1 VSWKIKKLSVSSKFN
16 DQKKLQQKRN
26 TLMEKHDIFS
36 DFRTGLEEIL
46 REGARKLLQQAIENE
61 VNECL
66 EMYKGIKNEEGR
78 KTVKRNGYLPKRKIQ
93 TGIGSVSIEQPRV
106 RGVQFSSAI
115 LPKYLRRVPT
125 IDALVPALYLKG
137 ISTGDMQEALEAI
150 LGKDAKGLSPTNIV
164 RIKELWET
172 EYAEWTKRDL
182 SSKHYA
188 YIWADGIY
196 FNVRLTDERPCLLV
210 IMGATT
216 EGKKELLA
224 IHDGIRESKLSWQEV
239 LQDLKRR
246 GLSKSP
252 SLAIGDGALGFWAAL
267 EEQFPLCRHQRC
279 WVHKTANV
287 LDKMSKSA
295 QGYAKNLIHEMYMSP
310 TKIKGLQAFESFISL
325 YEAKFPKACECLKK
339 DKERLFTFYEFPAM
353 HWQHIRTTNPIES
366 TFATIRHRSQKT
378 KGCGSRAATLAMV
391 YKLGISAEK
400 SWRRLKGHQLIA
412 KVIDG
417 VKFKDGEEVKEKA
430 A

>member
-1 VSWKIKKLSVSSKFN
+1 MK
-16 DQKKLQQKRN
+16 
-26 TLMEKHDIFS
+26 KHDMFIN
-36 DFRTGLEEIL
+36 FRTGLEEIL

-66 EMYKGIKNEEGR
+66 ELYQDRKDEHGR
-78 KTVKRNGYLPKRKIQ
+78 KIIKRNGYLPKRQIQ
-93 TGIGSVSIEQPRV
+93 TGIGSVSIEQPRI

-115 LPKYLRRVPT
+115 LPRYLRRIPS

-137 ISTGDMQEALEAI
+137 VSTGDMQEALEAI

-164 RIKELWET
+164 RLKELWEK
-172 EYAEWTKRDL
+172 EYAEWTRRDL
-182 SSKHYA
+182 SLKHYA

-196 FNVRLTDERPCLLV
+196 FNVRLSDERPCLLV
-210 IMGATT
+210 IVGATVDGT
-216 EGKKELLA
+216 KELLA

-246 GLSKSP
+246 GLTQGP
-252 SLAIGDGALGFWAAL
+252 RLAIGDGALGFWGAL
-267 EEQFPLCRHQRC
+267 EEGFPSCSHQRC

-287 LDKMSKSA
+287 LDKMSKSV
-295 QGYAKNLIHEMYMSP
+295 QVHAKKLIHEMYMSP
-310 TKIKGLQAFESFISL
+310 TKVKGIEAFESFISL
-325 YEAKFPKACECLKK
+325 YEAKYPKACDCLKK
-339 DKERLFTFYEFPAM
+339 DKERLFTFYDFPAM

-366 TFATIRHRSQKT
+366 TFATVRHRSQKT
-378 KGCGSRAATLAMV
+378 KGCGSRAATLSMV

-400 SWRRLKGHQLIA
+400 SWRKLKGHELIS
-412 KVIDG
+412 KVIEG
-417 VKFKDGEEVKEKA
+417 VKFKDGEEVKIA